1 MKRTILWIG
10 VLVILFSS
18 CDDIKI
24 ISATR
29 ATSVSD
35 SLKATVTTAMPDLI
49 TGDRLL
55 DTNINP
61 DIAEFE
67 DRISDFDMDSL
78 LFEFSEFQ
86 GPAEATLQNTYLS
99 LLDLDL
105 NEIVEPVFV
114 AELPLK
120 EYSDE
125 GKPYVV
131 IFDQADSETIA
142 QKLLEDRAA
151 WVRFSAELADRPV
164 EVRLKATL
172 YLKVTGEV
180 L

>member
-1 MKRTILWIG
+1 MMRFLIYILIISTFC
-10 VLVILFSS
+10 LS
-18 CDDIKI
+18 CDDLKI

-35 SLKATVTTAMPDLI
+35 SLKATVTSAMPDII

-61 DIAEFE
+61 DIADFE

-86 GPAEATLQNTYLS
+86 GPSEATLKNTYLS
-99 LLDLDL
+99 LLDLDF
-105 NEIVEPVFV
+105 NEIVDPVFV
-114 AELPLK
+114 EELSLK

-125 GKPYVV
+125 AKPYVV

-164 EVRLKATL
+164 EFRLKATL